1 MPEPLSQH
9 PLDPIAIHSA
19 LKDALR
25 NNKAKPGLAR
35 NTVAKQNRNSVATQ
49 QFSAPQYSHEIAG
62 AQAVPLVKS

>member
-9 PLDPIAIHSA
+9 PLDPVAIHSA

-25 NNKAKPGLAR
+25 NNEAKSGLAR
-35 NTVAKQNRNSVATQ
+35 NTAAEQHRNSVATQ